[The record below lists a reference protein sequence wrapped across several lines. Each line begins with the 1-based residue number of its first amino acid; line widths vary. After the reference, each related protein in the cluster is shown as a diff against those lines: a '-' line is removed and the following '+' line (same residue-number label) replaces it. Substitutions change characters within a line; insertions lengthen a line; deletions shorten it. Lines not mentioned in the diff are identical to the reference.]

1 MTKQEEI
8 REGIL
13 KIQKCE
19 DDEGC
24 PDEYEGFDP
33 CPECRTNKTIKFLH
47 SQGVVI
53 KVDKKLPD
61 TYLGWRKLEKKT
73 KKMPDYGG
81 GMFEDNVASVQD
93 SHTKKVIRKAG
104 YIATESLI
112 KENHE

>member
-8 REGIL
+8 RSGIE
-13 KIQKCE
+13 KFVSE
-19 DDEGC
+19 AYW
-24 PDEYEGFDP
+24 YEGEKNIVTDI
-33 CPECRTNKTIKFLH
+33 TKQLISYLH

-104 YIATESLI
+104 YVAVEPLI
-112 KENHE
+112 EVENE